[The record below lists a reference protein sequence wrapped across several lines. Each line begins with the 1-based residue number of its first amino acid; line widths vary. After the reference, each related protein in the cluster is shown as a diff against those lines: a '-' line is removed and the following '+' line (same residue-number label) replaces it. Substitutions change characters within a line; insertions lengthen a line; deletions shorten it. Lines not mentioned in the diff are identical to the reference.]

1 MQQPL
6 YGLIGGKL
14 GHSYS
19 KIIHEK
25 IADYTYELLPL
36 PTEAEART
44 FMEKRAFAA
53 INVTI
58 PYKQFVIP
66 YCDVVDPKAQA
77 IGAVNT
83 IVNRDG
89 KLYGYNT
96 DYAGFAYLAG
106 AHGVDFAGK
115 TVLILGTGGTH
126 STVTAVCR
134 DGGAKEILTAS
145 RTGKGDA
152 LLYSEAMHRPDVQI
166 IVNTTPC
173 GMFPNVGQCLIDPKA
188 FPALEAVLDVVY
200 NPFRTELLL
209 RAEDC
214 GVTAAGGFEMLV
226 AQAVFAAEHFTGRQ
240 LDTATIIPAVSREL
254 RHQLANV
261 SIIGMPGCGKS
272 TVGAALAKRLDKK
285 FVDLDAEI
293 ERRTGHNI
301 PFDLCPVRPGGLFG
315 LVVAKGVVL
324 GILQHIRQILLLY
337 PVVGVAVGVF
347 VVLPLYQRILAV
359 KVLVLQ
365 LARDGSGAPGLHI
378 RNGRVDGIVGAV
390 GFGAGG
396 HQNDCIR
403 KRQTRLRQTHHVGGI
418 HRRLSCRFPVGCGE
432 DGLAPALGGRLC
444 QQRRQHLDILRPG
457 QAQQLFQRFV
467 INLLHHRL
475 LCGKDCLAPFHLCG
489 ADKALL
495 PLLRRLFVPGGQP
508 GSLLRRLR
516 LIAGGDVCR
525 LLPGLFQNGVR
536 LRLGVGVQPP
546 ENGINS
552 VHVRIP
558 FLLGLTC

>member
-19 KIIHEK
+19 KIIHEQ
-25 IADYTYELLPL
+25 IADYTYDLLPL
-36 PTEAEART
+36 PTEAEARA

-58 PYKQFVIP
+58 PYKQLVIP
-66 YCDVVDPKAQA
+66 YCDEVDPKAKA

-96 DYAGFAYLAG
+96 DYAGFAYLAK
-106 AHGVDFAGK
+106 AHGVDFADK

-145 RTGKGDA
+145 RTGKDGA
-152 LLYSEAMHRPDVQI
+152 LLYSEAMHRRDVQI

-240 LDTATIIPAVSREL
+240 LDTAALIPAVSRRL
-254 RHQLANV
+254 RHELANV

-272 TVGAALAKRLDKK
+272 TVGAALAKRLGKR

-301 PFDLCPVRPGGLFG
+301 PDIFAQEAEVLAK
-315 LVVAKGVVL
+315 VAKDNSQVIACGGGVIKNPANTRALRQNGPVL
-324 GILQHIRQILLLY
+324 WVRRPLERLATGGRPLSKGGAALKQLEAERT
-337 PVVGVAVGVF
+337 
-347 VVLPLYQRILAV
+347 PLYEAAATAV
-359 KVLVLQ
+359 LENNSTLTE
-365 LARDGSGAPGLHI
+365 
-378 RNGRVDGIVGAV
+378 AV
-390 GFGAGG
+390 NKA
-396 HQNDCIR
+396 
-403 KRQTRLRQTHHVGGI
+403 V
-418 HRRLSCRFPVGCGE
+418 E
-432 DGLAPALGGRLC
+432 
-444 QQRRQHLDILRPG
+444 
-457 QAQQLFQRFV
+457 LFE
-467 INLLHHRL
+467 
-475 LCGKDCLAPFHLCG
+475 
-489 ADKALL
+489 ADETL
-495 PLLRRLFVPGGQP
+495 
-508 GSLLRRLR
+508 
-516 LIAGGDVCR
+516 
-525 LLPGLFQNGVR
+525 
-536 LRLGVGVQPP
+536 
-546 ENGINS
+546 
-552 VHVRIP
+552 
-558 FLLGLTC
+558 

>member
-44 FMEKRAFAA
+44 FMERRAFAA

-106 AHGVDFAGK
+106 THGVDFAGK

-226 AQAVFAAEHFTGRQ
+226 AQAVFATEHFTGRQ
-240 LDTATIIPAVSREL
+240 LDTAAIIPAVSREL

-272 TVGAALAKRLDKK
+272 T
-285 FVDLDAEI
+285 
-293 ERRTGHNI
+293 GHNI
-301 PFDLCPVRPGGLFG
+301 PDIFAQEGEAAFRRYETDVLAE
-315 LVVAKGVVL
+315 VAKGNSQVIACGGGVIKSPANTRALRQNGPVLWVRRPLEALATGGRPLSKGGAALKQLEAERTPLYEAASTVVL
-324 GILQHIRQILLLY
+324 ENYGTLTA
-337 PVVGVAVGVF
+337 AVDK
-347 VVLPLYQRILAV
+347 AV
-359 KVLVLQ
+359 
-365 LARDGSGAPGLHI
+365 
-378 RNGRVDGIVGAV
+378 
-390 GFGAGG
+390 
-396 HQNDCIR
+396 
-403 KRQTRLRQTHHVGGI
+403 
-418 HRRLSCRFPVGCGE
+418 
-432 DGLAPALGGRLC
+432 
-444 QQRRQHLDILRPG
+444 
-457 QAQQLFQRFV
+457 QLFEADE
-467 INLLHHRL
+467 RL
-475 LCGKDCLAPFHLCG
+475 
-489 ADKALL
+489 
-495 PLLRRLFVPGGQP
+495 
-508 GSLLRRLR
+508 
-516 LIAGGDVCR
+516 
-525 LLPGLFQNGVR
+525 
-536 LRLGVGVQPP
+536 
-546 ENGINS
+546 
-552 VHVRIP
+552 
-558 FLLGLTC
+558 

>member
-44 FMEKRAFAA
+44 FMERRAFAA

-226 AQAVFAAEHFTGRQ
+226 AQAVFATEHFTGRQ
-240 LDTATIIPAVSREL
+240 LDTAAIIPAVSREL

-301 PFDLCPVRPGGLFG
+301 PDIFAQEGEDVFRRYEADVLAE
-315 LVVAKGVVL
+315 VAKSNSQVIACGGGVIKSPANTRALRQNGPVLWVRRPLEALATGGRPLSKGGAALKQLEAERTPLYEAASTVVL
-324 GILQHIRQILLLY
+324 ENNGSLTA
-337 PVVGVAVGVF
+337 AVDK
-347 VVLPLYQRILAV
+347 AV
-359 KVLVLQ
+359 
-365 LARDGSGAPGLHI
+365 
-378 RNGRVDGIVGAV
+378 
-390 GFGAGG
+390 
-396 HQNDCIR
+396 
-403 KRQTRLRQTHHVGGI
+403 
-418 HRRLSCRFPVGCGE
+418 
-432 DGLAPALGGRLC
+432 
-444 QQRRQHLDILRPG
+444 
-457 QAQQLFQRFV
+457 QLFEADE
-467 INLLHHRL
+467 RL
-475 LCGKDCLAPFHLCG
+475 
-489 ADKALL
+489 
-495 PLLRRLFVPGGQP
+495 
-508 GSLLRRLR
+508 
-516 LIAGGDVCR
+516 
-525 LLPGLFQNGVR
+525 
-536 LRLGVGVQPP
+536 
-546 ENGINS
+546 
-552 VHVRIP
+552 
-558 FLLGLTC
+558 

>member
-214 GVTAAGGFEMLV
+214 GGTAAGGVEMLV
-226 AQAVFAAEHFTGRQ
+226 AQAVFATEHFTGRQ
-240 LDTATIIPAVSREL
+240 LDTAAIIPAVSREL

-272 TVGAALAKRLDKK
+272 TLGAALAKRLDKK

-301 PFDLCPVRPGGLFG
+301 PDIFAQEGEDAFRRYEVTSLGHLAASTT
-315 LVVAKGVVL
+315 VVSISSAM
-324 GILQHIRQILLLY
+324 
-337 PVVGVAVGVF
+337 PWA
-347 VVLPLYQRILAV
+347 ILAMTLAV
-359 KVLVLQ
+359 AGATRTTSAFLASEMWVTSNLKSRSKVSTMHLWPVSVSKTRGVMKWVAFSVIRTSTSDPSFLSA
-365 LARDGSGAPGLHI
+365 LATFA
-378 RNGRVDGIVGAV
+378 
-390 GFGAGG
+390 
-396 HQNDCIR
+396 
-403 KRQTRLRQTHHVGGI
+403 
-418 HRRLSCRFPVGCGE
+418 
-432 DGLAPALGGRLC
+432 
-444 QQRRQHLDILRPG
+444 IL
-457 QAQQLFQRFV
+457 
-467 INLLHHRL
+467 
-475 LCGKDCLAPFHLCG
+475 
-489 ADKALL
+489 
-495 PLLRRLFVPGGQP
+495 
-508 GSLLRRLR
+508 
-516 LIAGGDVCR
+516 
-525 LLPGLFQNGVR
+525 
-536 LRLGVGVQPP
+536 
-546 ENGINS
+546 
-552 VHVRIP
+552 
-558 FLLGLTC
+558 

>member
-44 FMEKRAFAA
+44 FMERRAFAA

-226 AQAVFAAEHFTGRQ
+226 AQLAADRRDDG
-240 LDTATIIPAVSREL
+240 SREL

-301 PFDLCPVRPGGLFG
+301 PDIFAQEGEDAFRRYEADVLAE
-315 LVVAKGVVL
+315 VAKGNSQVIACGGGVIKSPANSRALRQNGPVLWVRRPLEALATGGRPLSKGGAALKQLEAERTPLYEAASTVVL
-324 GILQHIRQILLLY
+324 ENNGSLTA
-337 PVVGVAVGVF
+337 AVDK
-347 VVLPLYQRILAV
+347 AV
-359 KVLVLQ
+359 
-365 LARDGSGAPGLHI
+365 
-378 RNGRVDGIVGAV
+378 
-390 GFGAGG
+390 
-396 HQNDCIR
+396 
-403 KRQTRLRQTHHVGGI
+403 
-418 HRRLSCRFPVGCGE
+418 
-432 DGLAPALGGRLC
+432 
-444 QQRRQHLDILRPG
+444 
-457 QAQQLFQRFV
+457 QLFEADE
-467 INLLHHRL
+467 RL
-475 LCGKDCLAPFHLCG
+475 
-489 ADKALL
+489 
-495 PLLRRLFVPGGQP
+495 
-508 GSLLRRLR
+508 
-516 LIAGGDVCR
+516 
-525 LLPGLFQNGVR
+525 
-536 LRLGVGVQPP
+536 
-546 ENGINS
+546 
-552 VHVRIP
+552 
-558 FLLGLTC
+558 